1 MLLLLVGYG
10 VVAGSLSLAV
20 ITNIFKIILV
30 NFFPI
35 YIMYEVIE
43 YQSLLEIQ
51 KERVDWNIRPASM
64 KKLEQSHTFGCSVQ
78 FHDFIF
84 LDLHGADSD
93 EVNCDLVLCHSLVS
107 KPSDHFTDFAKF
119 SSK

>member
-1 MLLLLVGYG
+1 
-10 VVAGSLSLAV
+10 
-20 ITNIFKIILV
+20 
-30 NFFPI
+30 
-35 YIMYEVIE
+35 
-43 YQSLLEIQ
+43 
-51 KERVDWNIRPASM
+51 M

-107 KPSDHFTDFAKF
+107 KPSDHFTDFAK
-119 SSK
+119 SSHNNSQMLIVIISVLLSFQVGNV